1 MSTFVLVHGAW
12 HGSWCYAR
20 VRTLLQQQG
29 HSVFTPTLTG
39 VGERSH
45 LMSRSVNLSTH
56 VDDIVNLLEWEELGD
71 AVLVGHSYGG
81 FVISGAAERLPERI
95 RHLVY
100 LDAFL
105 PNDGERLLD
114 IVPQPFIDAFYEGA
128 NKAGEGYR
136 IPPIPAAT
144 FNVNE
149 ADRALVDRK
158 CTPHPLAAFEERIAI
173 KGKPGN
179 GRPATYIL
187 ATNWEGTPFPPM
199 KERAR
204 RLGWRTVDIACG
216 HDVMLD
222 RPAELAAAV
231 VSGAL

>member
-20 VRTLLQQQG
+20 VRSALQRQG
-29 HSVFTPTLTG
+29 HDVFTPTLTG

-56 VDDIVNLLEWEELGD
+56 VDDVVNLLEWEELGD
-71 AVLVGHSYGG
+71 VVLVGHSYGG
-81 FVISGAAERLPERI
+81 FVISGAAERVPERI

-105 PNDGERLLD
+105 PNDGERIFD
-114 IVPQPFIDAFYEGA
+114 IVPRPFIDGFYEGA
-128 NKAGEGYR
+128 NKVGEGYK
-136 IPPIPAAT
+136 IPPIPAAV

-158 CTPHPLAAFEERIAI
+158 CTLHPLAAFEERIAI

-199 KERAR
+199 KERAQ
-204 RLGWRTVDIACG
+204 RLGWRTVEIACG

-222 RPAELAAAV
+222 RPAELAEIL
-231 VSGAL
+231 VSGI